1 MAGLG
6 EGDISDEVLD
16 DWRMGEF
23 SQLLA
28 KENNLRRSLYK
39 WWLKVRVRVG
49 VRVRVR
55 VEVRVRVGVGVGV
68 RVRVGTSSSQT

>member
-1 MAGLG
+1 VAEGVAGLG

-39 WWLKVRVRVG
+39 WWLKVRVRV
-49 VRVRVR
+49 RVRVR
-55 VEVRVRVGVGVGV
+55 VDVRVRFGV
-68 RVRVGTSSSQT
+68 RLG